1 MRPDPEMIPV
11 LIDAAKAL
19 KGSQKRL
26 FMAKTVQAMGR
37 GGQRWAQ
44 EHLGWCRETIRKG
57 THELRSGMTCVD
69 AFHCRRR
76 KPAEEHLP
84 RLLDDIRAIAD
95 GQSQAD
101 PKFQTEP
108 AVHPHQCRRGPTP
121 VDRHQG
127 LHRRR
132 VAHPADHQHQDEPA
146 GLQPHQGGQVP
157 PPKRVPQTDAIF
169 DQLKQVNPEA
179 DRARDTLRISIDA
192 KATVNVGPFSR
203 RGRSRTGT
211 KAADHD
217 FKPEATLTPFGIFLP
232 EHDDLWL
239 YMARSKVTSDFIVDR
254 LEQWWEGVRLRFLR
268 VKTLVINLDNGPENH
283 SRRSQFLK
291 RIVGFARKYGL
302 VVQLAYY
309 PPYHSKYNPIERCWG
324 ILEMHWN
331 GSLLDSVEAVLGF
344 ARSMTWKGK
353 HPVVSVVETTYAT
366 GVKLT
371 PGEMAAL
378 EAEVIRLP
386 SLEKWFV
393 KIPRKRGRPRKT

>member
-1 MRPDPEMIPV
+1 
-11 LIDAAKAL
+11 
-19 KGSQKRL
+19 
-26 FMAKTVQAMGR
+26 
-37 GGQRWAQ
+37 
-44 EHLGWCRETIRKG
+44 
-57 THELRSGMTCVD
+57 
-69 AFHCRRR
+69 
-76 KPAEEHLP
+76 
-84 RLLDDIRAIAD
+84 
-95 GQSQAD
+95 
-101 PKFQTEP
+101 
-108 AVHPHQCRRGPTP
+108 
-121 VDRHQG
+121 
-127 LHRRR
+127 
-132 VAHPADHQHQDEPA
+132 
-146 GLQPHQGGQVP
+146 VP
-157 PPKRVPQTDAIF
+157 PPKRVPQTEAIF
-169 DQLKQVNPEA
+169 DRLKEVNPEA
-179 DRARDTLRISIDA
+179 DRAKDTLRISIDA

-217 FKPEATLTPFGIFLP
+217 FKPKATLTPFGIFLP

-239 YMARSKVTSDFIVDR
+239 YMARSKITSDFIVDR
-254 LEQWWEGVRLRFLR
+254 LEQWWEEVRLRFLR

-331 GSLLDSVEAVLGF
+331 GSLLDSTEAVLGF

-353 HPVVSVVETTYAT
+353 QPVVSMVETAYAT

-371 PGEMAAL
+371 SDEMVAL
-378 EAEVIRLP
+378 EAEVNRLP

-393 KIPRKRGRPRKT
+393 TIPRKRGSPRKT

>member
-1 MRPDPEMIPV
+1 
-11 LIDAAKAL
+11 
-19 KGSQKRL
+19 
-26 FMAKTVQAMGR
+26 
-37 GGQRWAQ
+37 
-44 EHLGWCRETIRKG
+44 
-57 THELRSGMTCVD
+57 
-69 AFHCRRR
+69 
-76 KPAEEHLP
+76 
-84 RLLDDIRAIAD
+84 
-95 GQSQAD
+95 
-101 PKFQTEP
+101 
-108 AVHPHQCRRGPTP
+108 
-121 VDRHQG
+121 
-127 LHRRR
+127 
-132 VAHPADHQHQDEPA
+132 
-146 GLQPHQGGQVP
+146 VP

-169 DQLKQVNPEA
+169 DQLKEVNPEA
-179 DRARDTLRISIDA
+179 DRAKDTLRISIDA

-291 RIVGFARKYGL
+291 RIVGFARKYRL

-331 GSLLDSVEAVLGF
+331 GSLLDSIEAVVGY
-344 ARSMTWKGK
+344 AESMTWMGK
-353 HPVVSVVETTYAT
+353 HPRVRFVETVYDK
-366 GVKLT
+366 GVRLK
-371 PGEMAAL
+371 PKEMKAL
-378 EAEVIRLP
+378 ESEVIRLAG
-386 SLEKWFV
+386 LGKWFV
-393 KIPRKRGRPRKT
+393 EIPAEVRDG